1 MSAQHF
7 RDTGPAK
14 ARVLFL
20 TFGVMYLAIGLA
32 AGLRGALFVWLGS
45 GLLLLGVSYATH
57 SAKFI
62 GKRGTGAFVPLAYLV
77 NGPFLLTAWIAW
89 QLRRRRNEPAWN
101 EVAPGIYVGRL
112 APHGPPGAQWV
123 ADLTCELGAPQSLRG
138 PNYRCVPTLDG
149 CAPEEKGFAALL
161 AELTPVQGPIY
172 VCCAAGH
179 GRSATLA
186 AALIIKRGLA
196 VDVIAAERM
205 MQKHRPLIGL
215 GASQRALVERTAGA
229 VPVTASAS
237 TR

>member
-20 TFGVMYLAIGLA
+20 TFGIIYVAIGLA

-45 GLLLLGVSYATH
+45 GLLLLGISYATH

-62 GKRGTGAFVPLAYLV
+62 GKRGTGTFLPLAYLV
-77 NGPFLLTAWIAW
+77 NGPFLFTAWIAW
-89 QLRRRRNEPAWN
+89 QLRRRRDEPAWN

-112 APHGPPGAQWV
+112 APHGPPDARMV
-123 ADLTCELGAPQSLRG
+123 ADMTCELVAPRSLRG

-149 CAPEEKGFAALL
+149 CAPEDKGFAALV
-161 AELTPVQGPIY
+161 AELTPFQGPIY

-179 GRSATLA
+179 GRSAMLA
-186 AALIIKRGLA
+186 AALIISRGLA
-196 VDVIAAERM
+196 IDVIAAERM
-205 MQKHRPLIGL
+205 MQNQRPLIGL
-215 GASQRALVERTAGA
+215 GATQRALVERTVAR
-229 VPVTASAS
+229 VP
-237 TR
+237 